1 MTKRLILSLAMA
13 LSAACLHCAGGAE
26 ELRILYTSSLNG
38 NLDGC
43 SCASLP
49 RAGLVKSAAS
59 LRRLRGG
66 GTAFLLDAGDV
77 FPVTGDDA
85 LAHEILGAY
94 GDLGY
99 DCVAVGDQEF
109 SGGVQGI
116 LERLGKFPFLSN
128 NLMICPTERCVP
140 VSLAPLTL
148 RKGPF
153 SIGVFSLIDP
163 SVFAL
168 HPKTL
173 TDLLK
178 VSPPDAAAGTAVG
191 RLRENGVDL
200 VVLLYHGLHENALA
214 LAARVPGIDVIILG
228 HEQMLIDAEEAGS
241 TVLVSPGEE
250 GNRVGVLT
258 VSFPQGKPRYRNSFK
273 VSSYRD
279 DPDDGPVRERI
290 ERYRRAT
297 ILGGQYLY
305 PEKAPP

>member
-1 MTKRLILSLAMA
+1 MRRRLVLSLAMA
-13 LSAACLHCAGGAE
+13 FSAASLACAGGGE

-43 SCASLP
+43 DCASLP

-66 GTAFLLDAGDV
+66 GAAFLLDAGDV
-77 FPVTGDDA
+77 FPATGDDE
-85 LAHEILGAY
+85 LAREILGAY
-94 GDLGY
+94 EDLGY

-116 LERLGKFPFLSN
+116 LGSLGKFPFLSN

-140 VSLAPLTL
+140 VSLSPLML
-148 RKGPF
+148 RKGRF
-153 SIGVFSLIDP
+153 SIGVFSLMDP

-178 VSPPDAAAGTAVG
+178 VSPPDAAAGAAVG
-191 RLRENGVDL
+191 RLRESGVDL
-200 VVLLYHGLHENALA
+200 VVLLYHGLHENALR
-214 LAARVPGIDVIILG
+214 LASRVPGIDVIILG

-241 TVLVSPGEE
+241 AVLVSPGEE

-258 VSFPQGKPRYRNSFK
+258 VSFSRGKPRYRNSFK
-273 VSSYRD
+273 ASSYHD
-279 DPDDGPVRERI
+279 GPDDVPVRERI
-290 ERYRRAT
+290 ERYRRST
-297 ILGGQYLY
+297 TLGGRYLY
-305 PEKAPP
+305 PQKAPP

>member
-1 MTKRLILSLAMA
+1 MRKRFVLSLAMA
-13 LSAACLHCAGGAE
+13 LSAASPACAGGGEE

-43 SCASLP
+43 DCASLP

-77 FPVTGDDA
+77 FPVTGDDE
-85 LAHEILGAY
+85 LAREILGAY
-94 GDLGY
+94 ADLGY

-116 LERLGKFPFLSN
+116 LERVGKFPFLSN
-128 NLMICPTERCVP
+128 NLVICPPGRCVP
-140 VSLAPLTL
+140 VSLAPLVL
-148 RKGPF
+148 RKGRF
-153 SIGVFSLIDP
+153 SIGIFSLIDP

-178 VSPPDAAAGTAVG
+178 VSPPDAAAGTAVE
-191 RLRENGVDL
+191 RLRESGVDL
-200 VVLLYHGLHENALA
+200 VVLLYHGLHENALR
-214 LAARVPGIDVIILG
+214 LASRVPGIDVIILG
-228 HEQMLIDAEEAGS
+228 HEQMLIDAETVGS
-241 TVLVSPGEE
+241 TVVVSPGEE

-258 VSFPQGKPRYRNSFK
+258 VSLSRGEKLFSNSFK
-273 VSSYRD
+273 LFNHQK
-279 DPDDGPVRERI
+279 DPDDGPVRERV

-297 ILGGQYLY
+297 TLG
-305 PEKAPP
+305 E